1 MTATDKYYGPERVDG
16 LRRKLSLLQ
25 SQQSTAEE
33 DAKELSEVC
42 QELLSILRSGTPR
55 AIPAALE
62 YKAVCEERDRA
73 FGKAEKIRR
82 EAEELKARLQS
93 ATVLGR
99 GGVR

>member
-1 MTATDKYYGPERVDG
+1 MTATDKYYSPDRLDH
-16 LRRKLSLLQ
+16 LRRKLGMLQ
-25 SQQSTAEE
+25 TQQTNAEDE
-33 DAKELSEVC
+33 AKQLAEVC
-42 QELLSILRSGTPR
+42 QELLTMMRSGSPK

-73 FGKAEKIRR
+73 FGKADKIRR
-82 EAEELKARLQS
+82 EADELKARLQS